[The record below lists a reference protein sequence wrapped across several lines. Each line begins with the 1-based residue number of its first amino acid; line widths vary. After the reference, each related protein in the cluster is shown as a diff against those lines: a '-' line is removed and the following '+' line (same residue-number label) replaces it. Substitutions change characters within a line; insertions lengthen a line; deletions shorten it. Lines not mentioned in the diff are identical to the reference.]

1 MPESATHTEGKTS
14 ASDYVE
20 YVPGKVVATYE
31 ECHGQV
37 RWREGVLEQL
47 WTVTGIGTTGA
58 IETVDHVWRPVPKD
72 APDV

>member
-1 MPESATHTEGKTS
+1 MGDSATQTEGDVSVGDTVI
-14 ASDYVE
+14 YT
-20 YVPGKVVATYE
+20 PGKVVTEYE

-72 APDV
+72 APDA